1 MGGLVSRA
9 SPCRTRRL
17 PGLQAASKSKQVDV
31 LFVQNAKN
39 VTINK
44 DKLVLRGVNTRD
56 ARDELRRSVANGVAL
71 LWPEENTAST
81 GLKAVEG
88 AALVLGLLVGSAKSS
103 FDEVNLNAMDKRVSV
118 EKFITIS
125 TPWGGHAAAKF
136 GIRALKY
143 PAPAWID
150 MAPGS
155 AFLKALWREP
165 LPPESRHSLMFG
177 Y

>member
-1 MGGLVSRA
+1 MPHQAITWTAGGK
-9 SPCRTRRL
+9 
-17 PGLQAASKSKQVDV
+17 QSKQVDV

-150 MAPGS
+150 MAPRQRVSQSSLAG
-155 AFLKALWREP
+155 AAPAGEPALPHVR
-165 LPPESRHSLMFG
+165 L
-177 Y
+177 